1 MGFGAL
7 VASFEASDAS
17 ANSVR
22 CVGSD
27 ALTRRPKRAVFDL
40 APRPAGLIEE
50 FRAFVDC
57 SGALAALR
65 VLLDPLRA
73 LVSPAGMSDLL
84 GLSGRRVWRRPPRFE
99 LVLGFGG
106 DKLAFLLPPAI
117 PEPFAA
123 FPEPAPT
130 NVGAKIPS
138 FELMAAM
145 VLFAL
150 VLAGSRMLRGENVMS
165 QITFLLAKI

>member
-7 VASFEASDAS
+7 VAPFEASNAS

-22 CVGSD
+22 CIGSD
-27 ALTRRPKRAVFDL
+27 ASTRRPKRAVFDL
-40 APRPAGLIEE
+40 APRPAGLTED
-50 FRAFVDC
+50 FGAFVDC

-73 LVSPAGMSDLL
+73 LVSPAAMSDLL
-84 GLSGRRVWRRPPRFE
+84 RLLGRRVRQRPPRFE

-106 DKLAFLLPPAI
+106 DKLAFLLHPAI
-117 PEPFAA
+117 PEPFAP
-123 FPEPAPT
+123 FPKPAPT

-138 FELMAAM
+138 FELVAAM
-145 VLFAL
+145 VLLNLYWL
-150 VLAGSRMLRGENVMS
+150 VRGCFM
-165 QITFLLAKI
+165 AKM

>member
-1 MGFGAL
+1 M
-7 VASFEASDAS
+7 S
-17 ANSVR
+17 NS
-22 CVGSD
+22 
-27 ALTRRPKRAVFDL
+27 
-40 APRPAGLIEE
+40 
-50 FRAFVDC
+50 
-57 SGALAALR
+57 
-65 VLLDPLRA
+65 
-73 LVSPAGMSDLL
+73 L
-84 GLSGRRVWRRPPRFE
+84 GLLGRRVRRRPPRFE

-106 DKLAFLLPPAI
+106 DKLTFLLPLAI

-138 FELMAAM
+138 FELVAAM
-145 VLFAL
+145 VLFEL

>member
-1 MGFGAL
+1 MPGWTY
-7 VASFEASDAS
+7 
-17 ANSVR
+17 R
-22 CVGSD
+22 
-27 ALTRRPKRAVFDL
+27 
-40 APRPAGLIEE
+40 GLG
-50 FRAFVDC
+50 AFVDC

-73 LVSPAGMSDLL
+73 LVSPATMSNLL
-84 GLSGRRVWRRPPRFE
+84 GLLGRRVGQCPPRFE

-106 DKLAFLLPPAI
+106 DKLAFLLPPGI
-117 PEPFAA
+117 PEPFAT

-150 VLAGSRMLRGENVMS
+150 VLAGSRMLRGKNVMS
-165 QITFLLAKI
+165 RITFLLAKIRREKRVRYSFYCTLPENFSSFQVMNPYVFQYNFSS